1 MRIAEADLR
10 RSGFDLQ
17 ASALKRTQ
25 SDLLALSG
33 QFTSPGIDQ
42 QKIGMEGLHYGHMP
56 VYLGHVPVMGAGS
69 GLAIGGFGPAWGRDL
84 EDRNHAVDP

>member
-1 MRIAEADLR
+1 MRITEADLR

-33 QFTSPGIDQ
+33 QSHLRESISKKSAWRACITGICLY
-42 QKIGMEGLHYGHMP
+42 IVGIY
-56 VYLGHVPVMGAGS
+56 
-69 GLAIGGFGPAWGRDL
+69 R
-84 EDRNHAVDP
+84 